1 MPGSVGALVAL
12 AVSTLIL
19 LINQVSDLFL
29 LWCSYICACFA
40 DVYTC

>member
-19 LINQVSDLFL
+19 LINQVSDLL

>member
-19 LINQVSDLFL
+19 LINQVSDLFIMVQLYLCL
-29 LWCSYICACFA
+29 LR
-40 DVYTC
+40 